1 MTALDEFNHR
11 DGVAL
16 TVAGASILAAFA
28 VGVVRHT
35 IGAAGLVIVAGLV
48 ILGFAMTLFGIVI
61 MKSKRK
67 QGRA

>member
-1 MTALDEFNHR
+1 MTALDEFDYR

-35 IGAAGLVIVAGLV
+35 IGAAGLAVAGLA
-48 ILGFAMTLFGIVI
+48 ILGLAMTVFGIVI